1 MELHITDPLSDRR
14 WHALASTHSSASAF
28 HQRGWLEALHRTY
41 HYRPFVLTS
50 ASANAQMK
58 DGVVLCEVKSWITG
72 TRAVSLPFSDHCEL
86 LLQGVQQ
93 FPEMIRYLIANRE
106 RQGWRFAEIRPLT
119 EPGKMEELAEPSRS
133 YWFHELDLRPSLEE
147 LFRNL
152 HKDSIQ
158 RRIRHAESE
167 GLSYTKGRSP
177 DLLVSFY
184 RLLLLTRK
192 RQGVLPQPFAWF
204 RNLVTCLGDDAEIR
218 LAAKDGTPIGAILT
232 LKHNTTVLYKYGC
245 SDERF
250 HSLGA
255 MPFLFWK
262 IIEEIK
268 LSGAEKLDFGR
279 TDLTHESLIS
289 FKDKFG
295 TRKRLLNYYRMPQ
308 ATGNRISSRA
318 NHSLRRVVSLLP
330 SFASSLVAD
339 LVYRHVG

>member
-1 MELHITDPLSDRR
+1 MDFYFTDPLSDRR
-14 WHALASTHSSASAF
+14 WDALVSTHPGASAF
-28 HQRGWLEALHRTY
+28 HQRGWLEALHQTY

-58 DGVVLCEVKSWITG
+58 DGIVLCEIKSWITG

-86 LLQGVQQ
+86 LLQDAQHL
-93 FPEMIRYLIANRE
+93 PEMVRYLTTNGE
-106 RQGWRFAEIRPLT
+106 RQGWKFAEIRPLT
-119 EPGKMEELAEPSRS
+119 DPSSMEEVAEPSRS
-133 YWFHELDLRPSLEE
+133 YWFHELDLRPSLED

-152 HKDSIQ
+152 HKDSVQ

-167 GLSYTKGRSP
+167 RLSYTKGRSP
-177 DLLVSFY
+177 DLLESFY

-192 RQGVLPQPFAWF
+192 RQGVIPQPFAWF
-204 RNLVTCLGDDAEIR
+204 RNVIACMGDEAEIR
-218 LAAKDGTPIGAILT
+218 LATKNDRPIGAVLT
-232 LKHNTTVLYKYGC
+232 LRHGTRVIYKYGC

-250 HSLGA
+250 HYLGA

-262 IIEEIK
+262 IIEESK
-268 LSGAEKLDFGR
+268 LSAAEKIDFGR
-279 TDLTHESLIS
+279 SDLKHESLIA

-295 TRKRLLNYYRMPQ
+295 TRKRLLKYYRMPE
-308 ATGNRISSRA
+308 GKDDVISSRV

-330 SFASSLVAD
+330 NFVASLAAD